1 MVENKEMDKE
11 IAGKNEKK
19 ARMAVLIFLGKV
31 KFTNK
36 STKQDKEDHWADKRE
51 RHEYAYVACVK

>member
-19 ARMAVLIFLGKV
+19 ARMAVLILLGKV

-36 STKQDKEDHWADKRE
+36 STKHDKEDH
-51 RHEYAYVACVK
+51 